1 MCFPVYSFNDFCV
14 FKTRTMSRKAVN
26 YEAIL
31 PEVPFT
37 DTPIPKHIHQIFLG
51 KSAHLLPEEMQ
62 ANIQHLQNLNPEW
75 EYHLWRDE
83 DVEPFILKYYNKEIL
98 RYFRMISPMY
108 RAAQADFLRYLLT
121 YSIGGIYLDIKS
133 TILKPLDE
141 TLLPS
146 DRFILYH
153 WDNEGDGPYKGY
165 GFYPDLPRSR
175 FPYGEFPQT
184 FIISSPGHPILRA
197 VILDVLSNL
206 DSYSPFRTDVG
217 LWGVLRTTGP
227 IAYSLAVE
235 RVTRELPARLYR
247 HVRCIEDLGMR
258 VSIYGTATGHRKAV
272 PRYGNLLTA
281 VSLNG
286 SQRYT
291 KYMYGYFLG
300 RRVFRI
306 LRDKVRMALE

>member
-1 MCFPVYSFNDFCV
+1 
-14 FKTRTMSRKAVN
+14 MSRKAVN

-51 KSAHLLPEEMQ
+51 QSVHLLPEEMQ
-62 ANIQHLQNLNPEW
+62 ANMQHLQTLNPDW

-175 FPYGEFPQT
+175 FPYGEYPQT

-206 DSYSPFRTDVG
+206 G
-217 LWGVLRTTGP
+217 LL
-227 IAYSLAVE
+227 
-235 RVTRELPARLYR
+235 
-247 HVRCIEDLGMR
+247 
-258 VSIYGTATGHRKAV
+258 
-272 PRYGNLLTA
+272 
-281 VSLNG
+281 
-286 SQRYT
+286 
-291 KYMYGYFLG
+291 
-300 RRVFRI
+300 
-306 LRDKVRMALE
+306 